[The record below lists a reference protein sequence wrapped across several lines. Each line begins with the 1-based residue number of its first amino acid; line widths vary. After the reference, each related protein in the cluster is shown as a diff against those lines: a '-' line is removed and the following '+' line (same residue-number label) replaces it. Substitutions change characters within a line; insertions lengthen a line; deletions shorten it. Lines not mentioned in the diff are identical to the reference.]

1 MKKIVLMG
9 LALFLAFSGFC
20 QTNAASTPAKD
31 VNTQIEFKNDTYNFG
46 KIAYGKPVEY
56 VVEMKN
62 IGKDSLSILNA
73 QPGCGCTTPSFKP
86 NEKFGPG
93 QTVKMTIRFN
103 SSAIGQ
109 FTRYT
114 DVYFTDGLTKKFTFT
129 GEGIQEAAT
138 TPAPNT
144 AETHK
149 LKTINQIN

>member
-1 MKKIVLMG
+1 MKKIYVLI
-9 LALFLAFSGFC
+9 ASLFVAFAGFS
-20 QTNAASTPAKD
+20 QAPAAKD

-46 KIAYGKPVEY
+46 KITYGKPVEY

-103 SSAIGQ
+103 SSALGS

-114 DVYFTDGLTKKFTFT
+114 DVYFTGGLTKKFTFS
-129 GEGIQEAAT
+129 GEGVQETPAAT
-138 TPAPNT
+138 ATPT
-144 AETHK
+144 ATQK
-149 LKTINQIN
+149 ISSKN

>member
-1 MKKIVLMG
+1 MKKIFVTAVVLFVG
-9 LALFLAFSGFC
+9 LTGFS
-20 QTNAASTPAKD
+20 QAPVATPPAKD
-31 VNTQIEFKNDTYNFG
+31 VNTQIEFKNDMYNFG

-103 SSAIGQ
+103 SNAIGA

-114 DVYFTDGLTKKFTFT
+114 DVYFTGGLTKKFTFS
-129 GEGIQEAAT
+129 GEGIQEAAAAT
-138 TPAPNT
+138 PNT
-144 AETHK
+144 SETHK
-149 LKTINQIN
+149 LKTNN

>member
-1 MKKIVLMG
+1 MKKIYVSI
-9 LALFLAFSGFC
+9 LALFLANAGFS
-20 QTNAASTPAKD
+20 QTAVAPTSAKD
-31 VNTQIEFKNDTYNFG
+31 VNSQIEFKNDTYNFG
-46 KIAYGKPVEY
+46 KITYGKPVEY

-103 SSAIGQ
+103 SSAVGQ

-114 DVYFTDGLTKKFTFT
+114 DVYFTGGLTKKFTFS
-129 GEGIQEAAT
+129 GEGMQEAAAT
-138 TPAPNT
+138 APNT
-144 AETHK
+144 TETHK
-149 LKTINQIN
+149 LKTNN

>member
-1 MKKIVLMG
+1 MKKIYVMVVAMFIVLAG
-9 LALFLAFSGFC
+9 FS
-20 QTNAASTPAKD
+20 QANVATTPAKD
-31 VNTQIEFKNDTYNFG
+31 VNTQIEFKNDTYSFG
-46 KIAYGKPVEY
+46 KITFGKPVEY

-103 SSAIGQ
+103 GSVVGA

-114 DVYFTDGLTKKFTFT
+114 DVYFTGGLTKKFTFS
-129 GEGIQEAAT
+129 GEGVQEIPAPAAAT
-138 TPAPNT
+138 ATQKINT
-144 AETHK
+144 K
-149 LKTINQIN
+149 N

>member
-1 MKKIVLMG
+1 MKN
-9 LALFLAFSGFC
+9 LFVTVFAFFVAIAGFS
-20 QTNAASTPAKD
+20 QTNAATAPAKD

-46 KIAYGKPVEY
+46 KITFGKPVEY

-103 SSAIGQ
+103 SSAIGA

-114 DVYFTDGLTKKFTFT
+114 DVYFTGGLTKKFTFS
-129 GEGIQEAAT
+129 GEGIQDIPAPAAT
-138 TPAPNT
+138 ATQ
-144 AETHK
+144 K
-149 LKTINQIN
+149 INSKN

>member
-1 MKKIVLMG
+1 MKKIHVSI
-9 LALFLAFSGFC
+9 LALFLAYAGFS
-20 QTNAASTPAKD
+20 QTAVAPTVAKD

-103 SSAIGQ
+103 SSAVGQ

-114 DVYFTDGLTKKFTFT
+114 DVYFTGGLTKKFTFS
-129 GEGIQEAAT
+129 GEGIQEAAAA
-138 TPAPNT
+138 APNT
-144 AETHK
+144 TETHK
-149 LKTINQIN
+149 LKTNN

>member
-1 MKKIVLMG
+1 MKKLFITAAVLFVG
-9 LALFLAFSGFC
+9 LVGFS
-20 QTNAASTPAKD
+20 QTNVATTPAKD

-73 QPGCGCTTPSFKP
+73 QPGCGCTNPSFKP

-103 SSAIGQ
+103 SSAIGA

-114 DVYFTDGLTKKFTFT
+114 DVYFTGGLTKKFTFS
-129 GEGIQEAAT
+129 GEGIQEAPAAT
-138 TPAPNT
+138 PNT

-149 LKTINQIN
+149 LKTNN